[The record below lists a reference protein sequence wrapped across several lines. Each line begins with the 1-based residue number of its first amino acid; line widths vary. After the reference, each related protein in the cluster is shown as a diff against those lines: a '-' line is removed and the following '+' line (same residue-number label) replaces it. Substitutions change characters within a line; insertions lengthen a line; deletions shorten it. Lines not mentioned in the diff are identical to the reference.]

1 MLLYVV
7 VIESIK
13 FSLSLYISI
22 YHIYVYIYRTTNL
35 THVNV
40 LCPKWQVFIRFQII
54 RYSTNKS
61 ITVMY
66 QSEKSNDWIVQNWN
80 MLLAP
85 TPDSGFEALVHAV
98 DLDPMVLDA
107 ASSVG
112 AMPPAMQGLQASL
125 GWKTSPDIPCE
136 AIVKWL
142 LLISFRISREGGSL
156 VWFFSYIWIHLILL
170 WLKLEC
176 RLTLP
181 R

>member
-1 MLLYVV
+1 MSMSYVRSDKCLFAFRSFAIV
-7 VIESIK
+7 QTNQ
-13 FSLSLYISI
+13 LQLC
-22 YHIYVYIYRTTNL
+22 TNL
-35 THVNV
+35 KNPTIGSSRIETCYH
-40 LCPKWQVFIRFQII
+40 
-54 RYSTNKS
+54 
-61 ITVMY
+61 
-66 QSEKSNDWIVQNWN
+66 
-80 MLLAP
+80 P

-112 AMPPAMQGLQASL
+112 AMPPAIQGLQASL

-156 VWFFSYIWIHLILL
+156 VSFFSYIWIHLILL